1 MRLKARFLFV
11 LTLLAALL
19 ACQTAVAA
27 SVPRQTKLQAERNL
41 LRATRL
47 LARWDVGLVSP
58 RSGLLLR
65 NTTATCT
72 GEGVPFSGRYARFT
86 CVLRHGSTR
95 VRVAYFAQPGGGFA
109 VRRLPLP

>member
-1 MRLKARFLFV
+1 MRLKAGILVV
-11 LTLLAALL
+11 LTAMLGGQA
-19 ACQTAVAA
+19 AVAA
-27 SVPRQTKLQAERNL
+27 TIPRQTKLQAERNL

-47 LARWDVGLVSP
+47 LARWHVGLVSP

-72 GEGVPFSGRYARFT
+72 GEGVPVSGRFARFT
-86 CVLRHGSTR
+86 CVLHHGSTR
-95 VRVAYFAQPGGGFA
+95 VRVAYLAERNGGFA